1 MSTLEEIDDAWA
13 EGKTEEEIKTAIDE
27 AMAEESLS
35 ELERMR
41 RDNPAIQEAWDQI
54 QTIRALTEK
63 HNPDEDN
70 RPAWERKY
78 LDMVNGVETQ
88 NEALREAWNK
98 YYVIKT
104 LMNK

>member
-13 EGKTEEEIKTAIDE
+13 EGKTEEEIAAAIDE
-27 AMAEESLS
+27 AMKEESLS
-35 ELERMR
+35 ELEIMR

-54 QTIRALTEK
+54 KTIRALTEK
-63 HNPDEDN
+63 DDPDDTM
-70 RPAWERKY
+70 PAWERKFNEVA
-78 LDMVNGVETQ
+78 DGAHGN